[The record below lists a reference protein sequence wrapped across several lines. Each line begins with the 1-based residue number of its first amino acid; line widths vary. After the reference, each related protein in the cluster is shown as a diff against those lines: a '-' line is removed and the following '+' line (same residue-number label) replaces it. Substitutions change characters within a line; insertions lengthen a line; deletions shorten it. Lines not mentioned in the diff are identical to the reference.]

1 MQKPPLQRANS
12 YNIQIVKCL
21 CKNTHK
27 VNPLLFLSLT
37 LRENAV
43 LFIAVPCSDQVQ

>member
-12 YNIQIVKCL
+12 YNIQIIKCS

-27 VNPLLFLSLT
+27 VNLSDKNNKG

-43 LFIAVPCSDQVQ
+43 LFIAVPCSGQMQ